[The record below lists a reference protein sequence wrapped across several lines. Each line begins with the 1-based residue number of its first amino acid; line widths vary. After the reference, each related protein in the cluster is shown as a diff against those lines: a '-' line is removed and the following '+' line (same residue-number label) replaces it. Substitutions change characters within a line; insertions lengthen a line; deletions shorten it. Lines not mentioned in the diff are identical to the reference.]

1 MPMIEPLM
9 LSIKLS
15 SFKEKFFIFPLL
27 FSWGHFH
34 CPVFQVTDTF
44 SYRLVCGFPLVYFS
58 TQLYSSALWVLL
70 ELNIFSLL
78 SFSYVCLFTISQVWW
93 AFWWP
98 WLWLLYQI
106 NCSHPSHSVFLGF
119 CLVPSV
125 ETCSPAPS
133 SCLAVCFS
141 ILCKPVMAPCL
152 EGVVLCGRWTVLFN
166 LFLVLGCSTKSLL
179 VSLPWSPKMQSAR
192 HLPEPGTQ
200 GMSPV
205 WAACDRWLWWC
216 PTSGVGGGQRGYLL
230 SVSASAAHKQ
240 CRAVGWGTL
249 THYCG
254 QLRVS
259 VQKWCPPVSSR

>member
-1 MPMIEPLM
+1 M
-9 LSIKLS
+9 S
-15 SFKEKFFIFPLL
+15 SFRTKYFLFIEFLICLFIHNLPSLVSILMTMTLTSLSDKLL
-27 FSWGHFH
+27 TS
-34 CPVFQVTDTF
+34 V
-44 SYRLVCGFPLVYFS
+44 
-58 TQLYSSALWVLL
+58 
-70 ELNIFSLL
+70 
-78 SFSYVCLFTISQVWW
+78 SFSF
-93 AFWWP
+93 
-98 WLWLLYQI
+98 
-106 NCSHPSHSVFLGF
+106 FLGF

-125 ETCSPAPS
+125 ETCSPAS
-133 SCLAVCFS
+133 SFCLAVCFS

-166 LFLVLGCSTKSLL
+166 LFLVLGCPTKSLL